1 MVDSIGGGSSAA
13 RSAIESALKRHN
25 DAVARA
31 TQVIDSS
38 AAGSAAAGA
47 PSTDFSSA
55 IGDSIR
61 SVDAQVR
68 KADALVDGLV
78 SGKVQD
84 LHVVAAALK
93 ESELALK
100 FSLEVRNKFVD
111 AYREIM
117 RMSV

>member
-1 MVDSIGGGSSAA
+1 MVDSIGGGSSLA
-13 RSAIESALKRHN
+13 RSAIEAALKRH
-25 DAVARA
+25 AESVARA
-31 TQVIDSS
+31 TTAVESS
-38 AAGSAAAGA
+38 GAGA
-47 PSTDFSSA
+47 ATASNFSSA
-55 IGDSIR
+55 IVDGLKDVDS
-61 SVDAQVR
+61 QVKR
-68 KADALVDGLV
+68 ADALVDGIV

-84 LHVVAAALK
+84 FHEVAAALK

>member
-1 MVDSIGGGSSAA
+1 VDGLKDVDSQV
-13 RSAIESALKRHN
+13 KR
-25 DAVARA
+25 
-31 TQVIDSS
+31 
-38 AAGSAAAGA
+38 
-47 PSTDFSSA
+47 
-55 IGDSIR
+55 
-61 SVDAQVR
+61 
-68 KADALVDGLV
+68 ADALVDGIV

-84 LHVVAAALK
+84 FHEVAAALK